1 MRICAS
7 LGKGFDANELK
18 DADMIEIRTDL
29 VGIPEGL
36 PNVPKI
42 LTFKG
47 NDVVVPEEFEGMAD
61 IGKSPFKR
69 PGIVTLCSFHDHM
82 GTPDMIGILGDVN
95 AMHSDIVKAVYTPK
109 DLFDLN
115 SIHDASVS
123 VKKKHVIFGMTELG
137 TITRIRQ
144 DILGNEFTFAHSGT
158 PTAEGQLS
166 VSEMK
171 GLEDCMITG
180 IIGHPLNHS
189 LSPKMHNA
197 AFKELGIPGIYL
209 RFDTANLKGLK
220 EFMINYDVKGVNV
233 TIPYKTD
240 VIDHIDSLDK
250 MSERIGAVNTVTN
263 VAGVLKGSNTDVFGI
278 EQAFLKADV
287 DVKGLRVLLLGSGGA
302 ARACAYFLNEK
313 GCRTSIVSRNPV
325 TGKEI
330 TDEFG
335 AEMVE
340 KNSIAMKL
348 FDVVINCTPVGM
360 LDDSV
365 PIPTEHLDKH
375 VVFDMIY
382 GKTKLKEIAEK
393 KECVLISGKDMLAS
407 QGSRSFETWTGKI
420 LPNGFMRSV
429 I

>member
-7 LGKGFDANELK
+7 LGKGFDAEELK

-29 VGIPEGL
+29 TGIPDGL
-36 PNVPKI
+36 PDITKI

-47 NDVVVPEEFEGMAD
+47 NDISIPNGFEGIVD
-61 IGKSPFKR
+61 IGEYPLEL
-69 PGIVTLCSFHDHM
+69 PGIITLCSYHDHS
-82 GTPDMIGILGDVN
+82 GTPDVKDILGTVN
-95 AMHSDIVKAVYTPK
+95 AMRSDIVKAVYTPRN
-109 DLFDLN
+109 LNDLN
-115 SIHDASVS
+115 SIYCAATSM
-123 VKKKHVIFGMTELG
+123 KRKHVMFGMTELG
-137 TITRIRQ
+137 TVTRIRQ

-189 LSPKMHNA
+189 LSPEMHNA
-197 AFKELGIPGIYL
+197 AFKELGMPGIYL
-209 RFDTANLKGLK
+209 KFDTPDLNGFK
-220 EFMINYDVKGVNV
+220 EFMVNYGIRGVNV
-233 TIPYKTD
+233 TIPYKTE
-240 VIDHIDSLDK
+240 VIEHLDSLDK

-263 VAGVLKGSNTDVFGI
+263 VSDVLKGSNTDVHGI
-278 EQAFLKADV
+278 ERAFLKAGV
-287 DVKGLRVLLLGSGGA
+287 DIKGLRVLMLGSGGA

-313 GCRTSIVSRNPV
+313 GCGTSIVSRNPV
-325 TGKEI
+325 TSEQLSK
-330 TDEFG
+330 EFG
-335 AEMVE
+335 TKVIKKE
-340 KNSIAMKL
+340 SIAMKL
-348 FDVVINCTPVGM
+348 FDVVINCTPIGM
-360 LDDSV
+360 HDDSV

-393 KECVLISGKDMLAS
+393 KGCTLVSGKDMLIS
-407 QGSRSFETWTGKI
+407 QGSRSFETWTERTAPEC
-420 LPNGFMRSV
+420 LMRSV